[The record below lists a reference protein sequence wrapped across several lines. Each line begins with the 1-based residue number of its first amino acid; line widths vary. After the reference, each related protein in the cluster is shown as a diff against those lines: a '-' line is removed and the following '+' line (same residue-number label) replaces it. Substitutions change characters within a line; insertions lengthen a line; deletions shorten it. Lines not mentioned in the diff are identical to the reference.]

1 MKEHIQQIVVPQN
14 PISMNDLL
22 TKAVT
27 AEMTVNMKKTNN
39 SSVEETIHKAISSL
53 ENSMSERLANH
64 FQSVAAITTPPQN
77 NKQEINNSSAYNQQ
91 MCYNPY
97 QQPFQNSA
105 PNYANKQNGPCK
117 GCVGS
122 TKFTQTVHVL
132 DQLHHTLILGFD
144 FMKNQG
150 AFINFD
156 DLTLEMNKPK
166 MIIGSISIK
175 AGLVRTIKA
184 VTIPKRSEIN
194 IPVSVSR
201 QTHDSTVLLEP
212 LESYCPALK
221 NLVVAKCLVNVQNGK
236 ACLRLL
242 NPTHSDIQLKAHKE
256 IAKVSQVNI
265 DDIYPLDDNTK
276 HTCISAVSTTNIK
289 QKDTDLHF
297 DLSNSCLT
305 SDEKSELS
313 NFLQKNR
320 SAFATSLNELG
331 CTHLYKH
338 NIETVP
344 GARPVRLNPYRQPPN
359 VRDEQDRQV
368 QELQESGIIEPSSSS
383 WAFPVVM
390 CFKRSGG
397 SMRMAIDYRKL
408 NSLCLPQSFPLP
420 HMESVFDAIGENKA
434 KYFSSLDLKSGYYQ
448 VPLTEE
454 SKPKTAF
461 ITQTGVYQ
469 FKRMSFGLMNAP
481 ITFQAMMSDVLRGL
495 NWKFVLVYVDDI
507 LVFSKNFQDHLNHL
521 SQVFERLKHANLK
534 LHPDK
539 CHFAMKEIK
548 FLGHYISQDGVKLTQ
563 KRPELLTNFQY
574 LKPRNSKPF
583 ILTCDASDEAI
594 SFVLGQLDFENK
606 EYVVAYGN
614 KTLTKEEKRYNT
626 SEKECLAILKGVE
639 TYRPYLA
646 NSHFTVV
653 TDHSAL
659 VWLKSAKHTGRLARW
674 ALRMQDLQFSI
685 IHRPGKSNVVADC
698 LSRIPNPFNTDSV
711 QAISLSKDIL
721 SESSD
726 DTESLSEPL
735 ESEDVLSDAEE
746 FDEYKPKWRTEVKLI
761 YEFDHEGIEEAQN
774 VQETID
780 DKVSLSQLQK
790 RVSPISLQSILSFF
804 RGVTR

>member
-1 MKEHIQQIVVPQN
+1 
-14 PISMNDLL
+14 
-22 TKAVT
+22 
-27 AEMTVNMKKTNN
+27 
-39 SSVEETIHKAISSL
+39 
-53 ENSMSERLANH
+53 
-64 FQSVAAITTPPQN
+64 
-77 NKQEINNSSAYNQQ
+77 
-91 MCYNPY
+91 
-97 QQPFQNSA
+97 
-105 PNYANKQNGPCK
+105 
-117 GCVGS
+117 
-122 TKFTQTVHVL
+122 
-132 DQLHHTLILGFD
+132 
-144 FMKNQG
+144 
-150 AFINFD
+150 
-156 DLTLEMNKPK
+156 
-166 MIIGSISIK
+166 
-175 AGLVRTIKA
+175 
-184 VTIPKRSEIN
+184 
-194 IPVSVSR
+194 
-201 QTHDSTVLLEP
+201 
-212 LESYCPALK
+212 
-221 NLVVAKCLVNVQNGK
+221 
-236 ACLRLL
+236 
-242 NPTHSDIQLKAHKE
+242 
-256 IAKVSQVNI
+256 
-265 DDIYPLDDNTK
+265 
-276 HTCISAVSTTNIK
+276 
-289 QKDTDLHF
+289 
-297 DLSNSCLT
+297 
-305 SDEKSELS
+305 
-313 NFLQKNR
+313 
-320 SAFATSLNELG
+320 
-331 CTHLYKH
+331 
-338 NIETVP
+338 
-344 GARPVRLNPYRQPPN
+344 
-359 VRDEQDRQV
+359 
-368 QELQESGIIEPSSSS
+368 
-383 WAFPVVM
+383 
-390 CFKRSGG
+390 
-397 SMRMAIDYRKL
+397 
-408 NSLCLPQSFPLP
+408 
-420 HMESVFDAIGENKA
+420 MESVFDAIGENKA

-548 FLGHYISQDGVKLTQ
+548 FLGHYISQDGVKADPEKTRAVNEFPVPKTQ
-563 KRPELLTNFQY
+563 KQALITAPVLAYPDL
-574 LKPRNSKPF
+574 SKPF

-726 DTESLSEPL
+726 DTESLSEPV

-746 FDEYKPKWRTEVKLI
+746 FDEYKPKWRTEGKTDL
-761 YEFDHEGIEEAQN
+761 
-774 VQETID
+774 
-780 DKVSLSQLQK
+780 
-790 RVSPISLQSILSFF
+790 
-804 RGVTR
+804 